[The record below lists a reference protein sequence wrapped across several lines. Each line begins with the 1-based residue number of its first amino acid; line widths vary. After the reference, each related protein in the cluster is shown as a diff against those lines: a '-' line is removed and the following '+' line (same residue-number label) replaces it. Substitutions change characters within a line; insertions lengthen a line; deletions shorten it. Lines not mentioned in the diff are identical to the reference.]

1 MIDESPTQRLREE
14 HQTILQVTGV
24 LEAIVSAAEGGADA
38 DLASLDRCISFFR
51 LYVDAFHHGKEEDVL
66 FPEMGN
72 QGVPYDGGPIAVM
85 LYEHGQGRALI
96 GQMAESLPEARR
108 GDAGARSALLGAG
121 RAYIDLIRSHIGKE
135 DMIVFEMADQVIPGA
150 ERPRLCGAYDDIA
163 DGVFEGHT
171 RRDLLLIAGQ
181 LLKQYP
187 PGGATPETANGA

>member
-1 MIDESPTQRLREE
+1 MIDETPTQRLREE

-24 LEAIVSAAEGGADA
+24 LEAIVSAAEGSAGA

-108 GDAGARSALLGAG
+108 GDAGAMSALLGAG
-121 RAYIDLIRSHIGKE
+121 RAYINLIRSHIGKE

-150 ERPRLCGAYDDIA
+150 ERPRLCGAYDDVA

-171 RRDLLLIAGQ
+171 RRDLLLIAGE

-187 PGGATPETANGA
+187 SGGATHP